1 MSDPAD
7 QAVLQDLRDAQARL
21 NEALGRAHQAGLT
34 VDLKI
39 HEQGIVGNPAPLLRV
54 TGRAVR
60 ARVELDER
68 L

>member
-1 MSDPAD
+1 MSDEAD
-7 QAVLQDLRDAQARL
+7 QAILQSLRDAQSRL
-21 NEALGRAHQAGLT
+21 NDVLGRAHQAGLT

-39 HEQGIVGNPAPLLRV
+39 NTHGVVGNPAPLLHV
-54 TGRAVR
+54 SGRAIR